1 MKSARNGLCIEGE
14 DTYWIKRRSNVPFPG
29 LVKVQD
35 ANGHNLYYYFGADD
49 KAVKNVLPEG
59 DSDFWI
65 PAEKTNY
72 LLPRVGGTTD
82 EKRRNFSMMSSSVT
96 ALSRKAASRILH

>member
-1 MKSARNGLCIEGE
+1 MVCALRARIPI
-14 DTYWIKRRSNVPFPG
+14 DKRRSNVPFPG

-72 LLPRVGGTTD
+72 LLPRKGVLLM
-82 EKRRNFSMMSSSVT
+82 KT
-96 ALSRKAASRILH
+96 A